1 MELRARS
8 NEVRGSRELHDN
20 RYFYFPP
27 QPCLV
32 PRPKYYASV
41 IRFGP
46 RGPRVSHLTAPWSER
61 GETLSPR
68 LLYGAIRWETLGTR
82 LRSSE
87 MRHRN
92 QLTVKAWEKAVQEL
106 GKPQPITV
114 LEKLIPCAFCPSP
127 PLCNADKIFSS
138 YTSLHFTIFHYCKGK
153 WAADIYFVG
162 IRVRAVFIGVQKSNC
177 FCTN

>member
-1 MELRARS
+1 MDSSRPKTMELRARS

-32 PRPKYYASV
+32 PRPKYYASI

-46 RGPRVSHLTAPWSER
+46 RGP
-61 GETLSPR
+61 G
-68 LLYGAIRWETLGTR
+68 
-82 LRSSE
+82 RSSE
-87 MRHRN
+87 MGHRN